1 MHILVSNDDGY
12 NAPGLLV
19 LADALRNQHHKVTVV
34 APREDKSG
42 CGMGLSLRRSVEVEQ
57 NADDVYIVDG
67 TPADC
72 VYIGLHNLVSEP
84 VSLVVSGINN
94 GPNLADDILYSGT
107 FAAAMEARR
116 LALPSIALSIPSAQV
131 NHYETAAY
139 LAVQMVNAMPH
150 LSYRTLLAVLN
161 VNVPDLPVSEL
172 RGIKATVLGEREAPH
187 ACSVERTAGNKS
199 HYRLGPAGDFRAVKR
214 SKMQDFEALADLY
227 ASVTPLSATLEDSSH
242 VDDVQQWLDTF

>member
-34 APREDKSG
+34 APRENKSG
-42 CGMGLSLRRSVEVEQ
+42 CGMGLSLRKVVEVEKKS
-57 NADDVYIVDG
+57 DDVFVVDG
-67 TPADC
+67 TPVDC
-72 VYIGLHNLVSEP
+72 VYVGLNNLVDEP

-116 LALPSIALSIPSAQV
+116 LALPSIALSIPKSSV
-131 NHYETAAY
+131 EHYETAAY

-150 LSYRTLLAVLN
+150 LNYRTLLAVLN
-161 VNVPDLPVSEL
+161 VNVPDLPVGQL
-172 RGIKATVLGEREAPH
+172 RGIKATVLGEREAPS
-187 ACSVERTAGNKS
+187 ACSLERASDNKQ
-199 HYRLGPAGDFRAVKR
+199 YFRLGPAGDFRPVKR
-214 SKMQDFEALADLY
+214 SKIQDFEALAENY
-227 ASVTPLSATLEDSSH
+227 VSVTPLSATLEDSSH
-242 VDDVQQWLDTF
+242 VEDVQQWLDTF